1 MADLRAVTSRVGP
14 IVTRLKRVLRHWAD
28 RLFPDRQI
36 FLRTHGEVRF
46 IEMSQRRQIALAGG
60 AAFAL
65 VWLLISSALV
75 LWNGAIIADQNQR
88 LEAMATAYD
97 QLSANM
103 RDNQAQLFATTEM
116 LEGKHQDLSSLMSQ
130 RLALKQALSNISK
143 ALAEA
148 SQERDD
154 ALGEQA
160 ELRAELNNL
169 ERRLRNALGERS
181 ELARSLTAT
190 ENSLYNSLHAVD
202 QSWHSGLAL
211 AAQVKQLQQMLTGL
225 EDRKAALERSLAST
239 ELIVDV
245 IARERDEARND
256 HDAMQS
262 RVDELED
269 RLGDLRRSQIALI
282 RRIAEQTDTNING
295 LESVIRTTGLNID
308 HMLRRMT
315 VEEEG
320 VGGPLIE
327 TPDLA
332 HSGDE
337 FDGLAAEP
345 KPRRDKKGF
354 AGRLARLEGRLER
367 WSTLNQVLGQLP
379 LTTPVD
385 HFHVSSR
392 FGKRRDPFTKRWAVH
407 EGIDL
412 SGPPRAPIYAT
423 APGEVTFVGWKGS
436 FGRLVEIRHGNGVTT
451 RYGHLRKILVKK
463 GQQVAFREKI
473 GLMGTSGRSTGTHV
487 HYEIRYDGAPLDPAK
502 FIKAGRYVFKDG
514 KD

>member
-1 MADLRAVTSRVGP
+1 M
-14 IVTRLKRVLRHWAD
+14 LRHWAD
-28 RLFPDRQI
+28 RLFPARQI
-36 FLRTHGEVRF
+36 FLRSRGEVRF
-46 IEMSQRRQIALAGG
+46 IELSQARQIALAGG
-60 AAFAL
+60 VGIATA
-65 VWLLISSALV
+65 WMLIASGLV
-75 LWNGAIIADQNQR
+75 LWHGATIADQNDR

-103 RDNQAQLFATTEM
+103 QDNQAQLFATTEV
-116 LEGKHQDLSSLMSQ
+116 LEGKHQDLQALMSQ
-130 RLALKQALSNISK
+130 RSELKQALSSVSQE
-143 ALAEA
+143 LAET
-148 SQERDD
+148 SQQRDN
-154 ALGEQA
+154 ALGAQA
-160 ELRAELNNL
+160 ALRAELNNL
-169 ERRLRNALGERS
+169 ERRLRSALGERS

-202 QSWHSGLAL
+202 QSWQSGLAL

-245 IARERDEARND
+245 IASERDEARSN

-262 RVDELED
+262 RVAELEG
-269 RLGDLRRSQIALI
+269 RLGDLRQSQIALVG
-282 RRIAEQTDTNING
+282 RIAEQTDTNIDG
-295 LESVIRTTGLNID
+295 LEAVIQITGLDINQV
-308 HMLRRMT
+308 LQRMPT
-315 VEEEG
+315 GEEG
-320 VGGPLIE
+320 IGGPLIE
-327 TPDLA
+327 PPDVA
-332 HSGDE
+332 RNGDE
-337 FDGLAAEP
+337 FSGMTTAP
-345 KPRRDKKGF
+345 KPKRPSGF
-354 AGRLARLEGRLER
+354 AGRLSRLEGRLER
-367 WSTLNQVLGQLP
+367 WSTLNQVLGRLP

-407 EGIDL
+407 EGVDL
-412 SGPPRAPIYAT
+412 SGPPRAPVYAT

>member
-1 MADLRAVTSRVGP
+1 MADLRVVTSRVSQFL
-14 IVTRLKRVLRHWAD
+14 TRAKRVLVAWAD
-28 RLFPDRQI
+28 RLFPARQV
-36 FLRTHGEVRF
+36 FLRSRGEVRF
-46 IEMSQRRQIALAGG
+46 IEVSQRRQIALVGG
-60 AAFAL
+60 IVAAAVWML
-65 VWLLISSALV
+65 VASGLV
-75 LWNGAIIADQNQR
+75 FWNSAIIADQQQR

-103 RDNQAQLFATTEM
+103 RDNEAQLFATTEV
-116 LEGKHQDLSSLMSQ
+116 LEGKHQDLQALMSQ
-130 RLALKQALSNISK
+130 RTALQT
-143 ALAEA
+143 ALADVAEKLA
-148 SQERDD
+148 TTSQQRDD
-154 ALGEQA
+154 ALGAQA

-190 ENSLYNSLHAVD
+190 ENSLYKALHAVD
-202 QSWHSGLAL
+202 QSWQSGLAL

-245 IARERDEARND
+245 IARERDEARSN
-256 HDAMQS
+256 HDTMQR
-262 RVDELED
+262 RVAELEG
-269 RLGDLRRSQIALI
+269 RLSDLRQSQIVLI
-282 RRIAEQTDTNING
+282 GRIAEQTDTNIDG
-295 LESVIRTTGLNID
+295 LESVIRTTGLDID
-308 HMLRRMT
+308 RVLQRT
-315 VEEEG
+315 VTGEEG

-327 TPDLA
+327 PPDVA
-332 HSGDE
+332 RNGNE
-337 FDGLAAEP
+337 FDGLATIAT
-345 KPRRDKKGF
+345 PRRPKGF

-412 SGPPRAPIYAT
+412 SGPTRAPVYST

-487 HYEIRYDGAPLDPAK
+487 HYEIRYDGVPLDPAK

>member
-1 MADLRAVTSRVGP
+1 MLC
-14 IVTRLKRVLRHWAD
+14 HWAD
-28 RLFPDRQI
+28 RLFPARQI

-60 AAFAL
+60 VALAFA
-65 VWLLISSALV
+65 WLLVSSVLV

-116 LEGKHQDLSSLMSQ
+116 LEGKHQDLRSLMSQ
-130 RLALKQALSNISK
+130 RLALKKALSDISA
-143 ALAEA
+143 ALAET

-154 ALGEQA
+154 AVSEQA
-160 ELRAELNNL
+160 ELRAELINL

-190 ENSLYNSLHAVD
+190 ENSLYNSLNAVD

-256 HDAMQS
+256 HDAMQ
-262 RVDELED
+262 RRIAELEG

-282 RRIAEQTDTNING
+282 GRIAEHTDTNING
-295 LESVIRTTGLNID
+295 LETVIRTTGLNID
-308 HMLRRMT
+308 HVLQRIT
-315 VEEEG
+315 VAEEG

-327 TPDLA
+327 PPDLA
-332 HSGDE
+332 RSGGE

-345 KPRRDKKGF
+345 KPRREKGF
-354 AGRLARLEGRLER
+354 AGRLARLEGRLVR

-412 SGPPRAPIYAT
+412 SGPPRAPVYST

-487 HYEIRYDGAPLDPAK
+487 HYEIRYDGVPLDPAK

>member
-1 MADLRAVTSRVGP
+1 MF
-14 IVTRLKRVLRHWAD
+14 RHWAD

-46 IEMSQRRQIALAGG
+46 IEMSQRRQIALAGVV
-60 AAFAL
+60 ASAL
-65 VWLLISSALV
+65 VWLLVSSVLV

-116 LEGKHQDLSSLMSQ
+116 LEGKHQDLRSLMSQ
-130 RLALKQALSNISK
+130 RLALKNALSDISK
-143 ALAEA
+143 ALEET
-148 SQERDD
+148 SQERDN

-160 ELRAELNNL
+160 DLRAELNNL

-190 ENSLYNSLHAVD
+190 ENSLYISLHAVD
-202 QSWHSGLAL
+202 ESWHSGLAL

-245 IARERDEARND
+245 IARERDEARDN
-256 HDAMQS
+256 HNTMQ
-262 RVDELED
+262 RRIAELEG
-269 RLGDLRRSQIALI
+269 RLGDLRRSQIVLI
-282 RRIAEQTDTNING
+282 GRIAEQTDTNIDG

-308 HMLRRMT
+308 QVLHRMT
-315 VEEEG
+315 LGEEG
-320 VGGPLIE
+320 IGGPLIE
-327 TPDLA
+327 PPDLMR
-332 HSGDE
+332 SGDE
-337 FDGLAAEP
+337 FDGLAVAP
-345 KPRRDKKGF
+345 TPRRERGF

-412 SGPPRAPIYAT
+412 SGPPRAPVYST

-436 FGRLVEIRHGNGVTT
+436 FGRLVEITHGNGVTT